1 MLATSRYALVLL
13 ILLGRQFGYP
23 LIRLT
28 RDVLLPN
35 YSIVHERTS
44 SIDRRSEYI
53 RQVYPG
59 VVLFQ

>member
-28 RDVLLPN
+28 QDVLLPN
-35 YSIVHERTS
+35 CSIVHECTS
-44 SIDRRSEYI
+44 SIDRRSEDI